1 MSMRTAVVTDTAAY
15 LTPEQIK
22 KYNITVLPITVI
34 LGDKQYKETE
44 ELDLN
49 TFYDYLKNEKELPTT
64 AQVSMGQIEEA
75 YDRLVS
81 EGYDNII
88 SIHLSSGITSFMDN
102 LRMFCKSYDKAKV
115 YPFDS
120 LVASAGE
127 ADLCMLAGSLVQ
139 QGKTPAEIL
148 PLMEKL
154 RSTRDV
160 YFAVDD
166 LHHLMRTGRL
176 SNRSAVICNLM
187 KIKPL
192 LTFDKEGKIIAVD
205 KERTMKRC
213 LRMILLEMQAHFQNI
228 DYKVHATVIDANY
241 EVMSENWSRDL
252 HDTFPDIRISRSQ
265 LGPAISVHTGEKT
278 MGILWEQ
285 DWMELAGLDANG
297 DLIEDS
303 DVEESAED

>member
-1 MSMRTAVVTDTAAY
+1 MPTAVVTDTAAY

-22 KYNITVLPITVI
+22 EYNITVLPVTVI

-44 ELDLN
+44 ELDLD

-81 EGYDNII
+81 QGYDNII

-102 LRMFCKSYDKAKV
+102 LRMFCKEYDKATV

-127 ADLCMLAGSLVQ
+127 ADLAMLAGAMVKA
-139 QGKTPAEIL
+139 GKLPEEII
-148 PLMEKL
+148 PQMEKM

-160 YFAVDD
+160 YFAADD
-166 LHHLMRTGRL
+166 LKHLMRTGRL
-176 SNRSAVICNLM
+176 SNRSAVIGNLLN
-187 KIKPL
+187 IKPL
-192 LTFDKEGKIIAVD
+192 LTFDKDGKIIAVG

-213 LRMILLEMQAHFQNI
+213 LKMIIQKMHDDIDNV
-228 DYKVHATVIDANY
+228 DYKVHATIIDANNAAT
-241 EVMSENWSRDL
+241 SENWATEL
-252 HDTFPDIRISRSQ
+252 HEAFPDIRISRSQ

-285 DWMELAGLDANG
+285 DWKEL
-297 DLIEDS
+297 
-303 DVEESAED
+303 V